1 MTGSVLLDIGIGL
14 MFVYLSL
21 SLIVTA
27 AAELLN
33 SLVNIRAQH
42 LRRGIELLLDDRRLA
57 KAFYAHPLISGLTT
71 RRRWLR
77 YGGREGGPS
86 YIPREIFVA
95 VLQDVLAEKYP
106 NVARSDLA
114 ALIAALPAN
123 NSMERSISA
132 LMASA
137 QTAVADAQA
146 ATGRWFDDA
155 MERVSGN
162 TKRFSQMATLG
173 IGLILAVGLDVSTIE
188 LFRTLARDEVQ
199 RTAYREAAMAA
210 VARGTPATNACL
222 TERKAR
228 EAYTAAPAADRP
240 VLDVKI
246 AAECLDEVTRTA
258 LSDLPG
264 VTLGWQRDPFAD
276 VLTGVRAVLGWI
288 LTALALSLGAPFWF
302 DLLSKVVRIRGA
314 GVKPETK

>member
-106 NVARSDLA
+106 NVARADLA
-114 ALIAALPAN
+114 ALIAALPPN

-146 ATGRWFDDA
+146 ATARWFDDA

-173 IGLILAVGLDVSTIE
+173 IG

-210 VARGTPATNACL
+210 VARGTPATDACL

-228 EAYTAAPAADRP
+228 EAYTAAPATDRP
-240 VLDVKI
+240 VLDAKI

-264 VTLGWQRDPFAD
+264 MTLGWQRNPFAD
-276 VLTGVRAVLGWI
+276 PMSGIRAVLGWI